1 MIKRLAIVAS
11 FVGIVAA
18 SWPLA
23 GLAAGKK
30 SGPGVTDTQITLGQ
44 TEPYS
49 GPVTALSMFA
59 KAQAAYID
67 KINAEGGI
75 NGRKIKLISLDDA
88 YSPPRTVEQTRRLVE
103 QDHVLAIFGTMGTA
117 TNLSVRKYLNSR
129 KVPQLFVLTGT
140 STVIDPARYP
150 WTMPWL
156 AEVRAEAQVWAKYV
170 LENRPNAKIA
180 LLSQND
186 DFGKDLVLGVRQGL
200 GAKAKKMIV
209 ASETYEVTD
218 PTLDTQII
226 ALKGSGA
233 DVLFDGATPRY
244 LSQAIRKA
252 YDIGW
257 HPEHFILS
265 GNSSVEVV
273 LKPAGLEKAKGMIAT
288 NYLKDPSDPALKDDP
303 GVVAFLKW
311 QKKYMPKGNPNDSMV
326 VAGYSQAQ
334 TLERVLRMCGHDLTR
349 ENLMKQATS
358 IKDFQLPMLQPGVTF
373 TTSPTDYRLVEK
385 FMLLRFDGTRW
396 VPLSKHLIQAD

>member
-1 MIKRLAIVAS
+1 MKRVAIIAS
-11 FVGIVAA
+11 FVGVLVA

-23 GLAAGKK
+23 GIAAEKK
-30 SGPGVTDTQITLGQ
+30 YGPGVTDTEIKLGQ

-59 KAQAAYID
+59 KAQVAYID

-75 NGRKIKLISLDDA
+75 NGRKIKLMSLDDA

-103 QDHVLAIFGTMGTA
+103 QDGVLAIFGTMGTA
-117 TNLSVRKYLNSR
+117 TNLAVRKYLNDH
-129 KVPQLFVLTGT
+129 KVPQLFALTGS
-140 STVIDPARYP
+140 STAINPAKFP

-156 AEVRAEAQVWAKYV
+156 AEVRAEARVWATHV
-170 LENRPNAKIA
+170 LQTRPNAKIA
-180 LLSQND
+180 LLTQND
-186 DFGKDLVLGVRQGL
+186 DFGKDAIRGIEEGL
-200 GAKAKKMIV
+200 GAKAKTMIV
-209 ASETYEVTD
+209 ARQTYEVTD

-233 DVLFDGATPRY
+233 DTLFDGATPRY

-257 HPEHFILS
+257 HPEHYVLS
-265 GNSSVEVV
+265 GNSSVEIV
-273 LKPAGLEKAKGMIAT
+273 LRPAGLEKSKGLIAT
-288 NYLKDPSDPALKDDP
+288 NYLKDPSDPALKNDP

-311 QKKYMPKGNPNDSMV
+311 QKTYMPKGNPNDSMV

-334 TLERVLRMCGHDLTR
+334 TLEHVLKMCGDNLTR
-349 ENLMKQATS
+349 ENLMKQAES
-358 IKDFQLPMLQPGVTF
+358 MKDFQLPMLQPGVTF
-373 TTSPTDYRLVEK
+373 TTSPTDYRLVK
-385 FMLLRFDGTRW
+385 AFMLLRFDGTRW
-396 VPLSKHLIQAD
+396 LPLSKQLIKAH